1 MRGEKILQFCI
12 KTTKFRDSMCHLASS
27 LDSLPKM
34 LGFSGDWKKVFFPLK
49 FNVPDN
55 QKYVG
60 QLPDHSF
67 YEPEEM
73 KENES
78 KNLRIGIFK
87 NKSIIKIQF
96 GIFNKI
102 CINIVKLM

>member
-1 MRGEKILQFCI
+1 
-12 KTTKFRDSMCHLASS
+12 
-27 LDSLPKM
+27 M

-60 QLPDHSF
+60 QLPDRSF